1 MGLSTAIG
9 DHAAVSRRSDAELA
23 ALAVA
28 QLPCPPILVLDPERQ
43 VRFVRDPEAW
53 SAALPRGPISVGASL
68 GELGEEGTKLHE
80 AAARALAG
88 EPQRLELGG
97 RSVALRPLRAGDEIV
112 GVSAELSAG
121 TDGFSER
128 VRAAVALASGV
139 GHEINNPLTYLFT
152 NLDLLRVELDL
163 RPEMTRARE
172 LYDETRVGAERMRAM
187 VRTLKSLSEGAT
199 GKPDLISLGRV
210 LEWAAQLTTAGA
222 MSRAIFVVETP
233 RPVFVRLR
241 EGLLMELLMLL
252 LFDVAE
258 ALPASGGPHSVR
270 LLLEPEEHEVAAP
283 LIRVIPSV
291 PWRAPSFTEAAALL
305 SQLRLNLD
313 LEQGL
318 PVLRFPLA
326 PPPASRPT
334 PPPRAFTDPPPPAGN
349 DRPSVLIIDDDP
361 RVGSAIRRLLSHDA
375 NVSVMLSAEE
385 ALATLKNG
393 RRFGLI
399 ICDLMMPGMTG
410 MQFHE
415 ALQRELPEV
424 LARVAYMT
432 GGAFSQSAR
441 DFLSRVQNPR
451 LEKPIDVDMLRGL
464 VRQASD

>member
-1 MGLSTAIG
+1 MSPPSSSWVPLSSSEPGLSPRPG
-9 DHAAVSRRSDAELA
+9 DPDFGRDRF
-23 ALAVA
+23 A
-28 QLPCPPILVLDPERQ
+28 Q
-43 VRFVRDPEAW
+43 
-53 SAALPRGPISVGASL
+53 
-68 GELGEEGTKLHE
+68 
-80 AAARALAG
+80 
-88 EPQRLELGG
+88 
-97 RSVALRPLRAGDEIV
+97 
-112 GVSAELSAG
+112 
-121 TDGFSER
+121 R

-152 NLDLLRVELDL
+152 NLDLLRAELDL

-172 LYDETRVGAERMRAM
+172 LYEETRVGAERMRTM

-222 MSRAIFVVETP
+222 MSRAIFLIEAP
-233 RPVFVRLR
+233 RPVSVRLR

-252 LFDVAE
+252 LFEVAE
-258 ALPASGGPHSVR
+258 ALPLSGGPHAVR
-270 LLLEPEEHEVAAP
+270 LVLEPEDGEIAAP
-283 LIRVIPSV
+283 IIRVIPSV
-291 PWRAPSFTEAAALL
+291 AWQAPSFASAAQLL
-305 SQLRLNLD
+305 GQLRLRLD
-313 LEQGL
+313 VEQGL
-318 PVLRFPLA
+318 PVLRFPMA

-334 PPPRAFTDPPPPAGN
+334 PPPRAFTDPPPPAGS

-385 ALATLKNG
+385 ALETLKSG

-415 ALQRELPEV
+415 ALERELPEV
-424 LARVAYMT
+424 LPKVAYMT

-441 DFLSRVQNPR
+441 DFLGRIQNPR
-451 LEKPIDVDMLRGL
+451 LEKPVDVDVLRAL

>member
-1 MGLSTAIG
+1 M
-9 DHAAVSRRSDAELA
+9 AA
-23 ALAVA
+23 A
-28 QLPCPPILVLDPERQ
+28 QLPCPPILVVDAERRVRVLRAPE
-43 VRFVRDPEAW
+43 VWA
-53 SAALPRGPISVGASL
+53 AALPLVPIALGARL
-68 GELGEEGTKLHE
+68 EELGE
-80 AAARALAG
+80 AALPLSTAVRRALAG
-88 EPQRLELGG
+88 EPQHLELEG
-97 RSVALRPLRAGDEIV
+97 RSLALRALRSGDEIA
-112 GVSAELSAG
+112 GVSAELESG
-121 TDGFSER
+121 PPGYSER

-152 NLDLLRVELDL
+152 NLDLLRAELDL

-172 LYDETRVGAERMRAM
+172 LYDETRVGAERMRTM

-199 GKPDLISLGRV
+199 GKPDLIVLGRV

-222 MSRAIFVVETP
+222 MSRAIFLVEAP
-233 RPVFVRLR
+233 RPVSVRLR
-241 EGLLMELLMLL
+241 EGLVMELLMLL
-252 LFDVAE
+252 LFEVAE
-258 ALPASGGPHSVR
+258 ALPVSGGPHVVR
-270 LLLEPEEHEVAAP
+270 LVLEPEDGEVAAP

-291 PWRAPSFTEAAALL
+291 PWRAPSFASAAALL
-305 SQLRLNLD
+305 SQLRLRLD

-318 PVLRFPLA
+318 PVLRFPMA

-334 PPPRAFTDPPPPAGN
+334 PPPRAFTDPPPPPSS

-385 ALATLKNG
+385 ALETLKGG

-415 ALQRELPEV
+415 ALLRELPEV
-424 LARVAYMT
+424 LPRVAYMT

-441 DFLSRVQNPR
+441 DFLGRIQNPR
-451 LEKPIDVDMLRGL
+451 LEKPIDVDVLRAL